1 MELEAEIKD
10 IAEIRASLLFL
21 LKHQQKLRELVKKG
35 LEANRLD
42 PNIPDV
48 QMALNG
54 VDTMN
59 LYVKEKTKELDR
71 MEECIMQCLNQK
83 KWCTASTQS

>member
-1 MELEAEIKD
+1 MELEAEIQD
-10 IAEIRASLLFL
+10 IADIRASLLCL

-42 PNIPDV
+42 PNILDV
-48 QMALNG
+48 QTALNG
-54 VDTMN
+54 VDAMN
-59 LYVKEKTKELDR
+59 MFVKEKTKELDR

-83 KWCTASTQS
+83 KCVLLST